1 MADGGAVAERLASRL
16 KAEPALA
23 LLAGSADPHVDWLD
37 LLWGPRFDRA
47 AALDLAAT
55 RPGLDA
61 AALLSAGERFDALAA
76 SARQR
81 LRRLIV
87 RHRVHRMAHAPHPA
101 D

>member
-1 MADGGAVAERLASRL
+1 MAEPLAAALRR
-16 KAEPALA
+16 EPALQ
-23 LLAGSADPHVDWLD
+23 LLRGDGDPHVDWLD

-47 AALDLAAT
+47 AALDLAAR
-55 RPGLDA
+55 RPALDA
-61 AALLSAGERFDALAA
+61 ASLLRAGERFDALGREAQ
-76 SARQR
+76 QR

>member
-1 MADGGAVAERLASRL
+1 MGPWL
-16 KAEPALA
+16 KAEPALT

-37 LLWGPRFDRA
+37 LLWGPHFDRA
-47 AALDLAAT
+47 AALDLAAM

-61 AALLSAGERFDALAA
+61 TALLSAGERFDALAA
-76 SARQR
+76 PARQR

-87 RHRVHRMAHAPHPA
+87 RHRGHRQRLHRMAHAPHPA